1 MLQDRRNKFFVLF
14 VSMISIL
21 LVVGVAMAYVLP
33 ANNFPFELE
42 FIKRIGHLC
51 LNHSLLLIFLYFVY
65 WYFYHKAYKG
75 FEYAF
80 THARMMSK
88 LRRMLLEASTK
99 HTTQEYAGEEK
110 VARLP
115 KIKIFFEDDLKSG
128 KVIIS
133 NSIRFHK
140 LFEEMDI
147 SSALGKYVVLEH
159 YLSDDFNYYIYEF
172 ETAGVKQ
179 KQFNSFKEYH
189 NYCQKQ
195 EKDMLHIDDK
205 NSVPLHHS
213 LIVGATGS
221 GKTIAT
227 EILLLQLTNF
237 SVRPHIYIADIKY
250 SSLYVLGKKIAC
262 DRTVATF
269 NEAVQLLERFNN
281 QMEKRAK
288 TMSSDLEKNMNADYR
303 AYDYPAYVFVFEEF
317 ASFQDILK
325 TKDSNTKKK
334 VEMLLSNI
342 VLKGRQLGFFMWFIM
357 QKSDSKLLPTY
368 LRDNLVFKVVLG
380 QATDTTY
387 QTAFEEYADLPKL
400 KFQQG
405 QGLYTYQGQTRHPKV
420 CAFPYL
426 TFEMNAYLRWLNEEE
441 HSAGVM

>member
-1 MLQDRRNKFFVLF
+1 
-14 VSMISIL
+14 
-21 LVVGVAMAYVLP
+21 
-33 ANNFPFELE
+33 
-42 FIKRIGHLC
+42 
-51 LNHSLLLIFLYFVY
+51 
-65 WYFYHKAYKG
+65 
-75 FEYAF
+75 
-80 THARMMSK
+80 
-88 LRRMLLEASTK
+88 
-99 HTTQEYAGEEK
+99 
-110 VARLP
+110 
-115 KIKIFFEDDLKSG
+115 
-128 KVIIS
+128 
-133 NSIRFHK
+133 
-140 LFEEMDI
+140 
-147 SSALGKYVVLEH
+147 
-159 YLSDDFNYYIYEF
+159 
-172 ETAGVKQ
+172 
-179 KQFNSFKEYH
+179 
-189 NYCQKQ
+189 
-195 EKDMLHIDDK
+195 
-205 NSVPLHHS
+205 
-213 LIVGATGS
+213 
-221 GKTIAT
+221 
-227 EILLLQLTNF
+227 
-237 SVRPHIYIADIKY
+237 
-250 SSLYVLGKKIAC
+250 
-262 DRTVATF
+262 
-269 NEAVQLLERFNN
+269 
-281 QMEKRAK
+281 MEKRAK

-303 AYDYPAYVFVFEEF
+303 AYDYSAYVFVFEEF